1 MRKIYQSSQFDD
13 KNVFRGKQKIQI
25 SAERTGVCEYMD
37 ATLGSWLISS
47 ENRRI

>member
-1 MRKIYQSSQFDD
+1 MIKMFSEE
-13 KNVFRGKQKIQI
+13 NKIQI